1 MLIAQA
7 KRIMEVRAMKSKS
20 IITLTLVVLLALLLS
35 FSTLAADAYPKYTR
49 KPTTITMWVWTSNEN
64 YSINEWLDEET
75 FVELPGGQNPGKLLL
90 EAHEMVDTAFHLPI
104 MSNVASSISQRMQD
118 YLNGKIDRFV
128 DILALWDKDTI
139 EYIRE
144 FEYDNVVYG
153 RLP

>member
-1 MLIAQA
+1 
-7 KRIMEVRAMKSKS
+7 
-20 IITLTLVVLLALLLS
+20 
-35 FSTLAADAYPKYTR
+35 
-49 KPTTITMWVWTSNEN
+49 MWVWTSNEN

-139 EYIRE
+139 SIRE